1 MIKFSTEER
10 FWNFLQN
17 LRRTQGQKFT
27 GEKCLLEA
35 NCDSSKEKMSFIGK
49 LHLQSSNIKP
59 TWAHL
64 SSPLISIAISHSY
77 PKKIDVNRATHRLVK
92 FSFVQDQNFEWSE
105 IFFDFFFCVR
115 CSLFYK
121 IFIFFTKIKILKNP
135 TPC

>member
-35 NCDSSKEKMSFIGK
+35 NCDSSKEKMSSEGK
-49 LHLQSSNIKP
+49 LHLQSSNIEP

-64 SSPLISIAISHSY
+64 SSPLMSIAVSHSY
-77 PKKIDVNRATHRLVK
+77 PKKIDDNRATRRLAK
-92 FSFVQDQNFEWSE
+92 LIFVQDQNFEWSE
-105 IFFDFFFCVR
+105 NFFD
-115 CSLFYK
+115 
-121 IFIFFTKIKILKNP
+121 
-135 TPC
+135 